1 MLRGLNPILGPDLLH
16 CLRSMGHGDE
26 IAIVDGNYP
35 ADSHANRLLRYDGHN
50 VIDMLDAVLSVFPI
64 DKVSN
69 SISHAVNVGY
79 PNIRDEIHNKMV
91 SVVQEHGIEN
101 EVTSQMPEIF
111 YNRVKDCYAVI
122 ATSEGA
128 LYANIIL
135 RKGVIEYKR

>member
-35 ADSHANRLLRYDGHN
+35 ADSHANRLLRYDGHD
-50 VIDMLDAVLSVFPI
+50 VIDVLNAILSVFPI
-64 DKVSN
+64 DNISN
-69 SISHAVNVGY
+69 SISHAVNMNY
-79 PNIRDEIHNKMV
+79 PNTRYDIHNEMISAV
-91 SVVQEHGIEN
+91 REHGIES
-101 EVTSQMPEIF
+101 EVTAQMPEVF
-111 YNRVKDCYAVI
+111 YNRVKNCYAVI

-135 RKGVIEYKR
+135 RKGVIENKR

>member
-35 ADSHANRLLRYDGHN
+35 ADNHANRLLRYDGHN

-64 DKVSN
+64 DNVSN
-69 SISHAVNVGY
+69 SISHAVNVSY
-79 PNIRDEIHNKMV
+79 PNSRDKIHNKMV
-91 SVVQEHGIEN
+91 SVVKEHGIEI
-101 EVTSQMPEIF
+101 EVTSQMPEVF
-111 YNRVKDCYAVI
+111 YNRVKGCYAVI

-135 RKGVIEYKR
+135 RKGVIENNR

>member
-50 VIDMLDAVLSVFPI
+50 VIDVLNAVLSVFPI
-64 DKVSN
+64 DDISN
-69 SISHAVNVGY
+69 SICHAVNVKH
-79 PNIRDEIHNKMV
+79 PDTRDDIHNKMI
-91 SVVQEHGIEN
+91 SVVQKHGIES
-101 EVTSQMPEIF
+101 EVTSQVPEVF

-128 LYANIIL
+128 LYANVIL
-135 RKGVIEYKR
+135 RKGVIEC

>member
-64 DKVSN
+64 DNVSN
-69 SISHAVNVGY
+69 SISHAVNVSY
-79 PNIRDEIHNKMV
+79 PNVRDEIHNEMV
-91 SVVQEHGIEN
+91 SVVKEHGIEN
-101 EVTSQMPEIF
+101 EVTSQMPEVF

-122 ATSEGA
+122 ATSESA

-135 RKGVIEYKR
+135 RKGVIENKR